1 MALLRILRRLH
12 CIRVTISPKTFYSRR
27 SYCFVGVVE
36 AAKSDGPRPSS
47 RKSVS
52 AWMED
57 AARMLPVDWRQI
69 VLRQSSQ

>member
-1 MALLRILRRLH
+1 MALLRILRMLH
-12 CIRVTISPKTFYSRR
+12 CILLTIFFKNSTLRLRTALLVWLKLPSPT
-27 SYCFVGVVE
+27 
-36 AAKSDGPRPSS
+36 ALPSS

-69 VLRQSSQ
+69 VLQQSSQ